1 MTGLDTDPDRPRHDD
16 TPSAGTEPD
25 TSAQVGEL
33 VQHVRTHSPFYRRLY
48 ASVPDCATLTDLP
61 VVPHSEYWQAN
72 TVHDNGLL
80 TGPHND
86 GVVFKSGG
94 TTAAPKVS
102 FYTRAEWREMST
114 TFATGLPEA
123 GVVDGDRVA
132 NLFYAGELYSSFVF
146 TLNTLQQ
153 APVDTVQLA
162 VGGAASAEFVLGA
175 VRDFPATVL
184 AGLPTS
190 LCQLAHHVRESV
202 ESLPDV
208 RLLLFSGEAFYGDQ
222 RRLIASAFP
231 NARLR
236 SLGYAS
242 VDGGIVGAPVAD
254 TDDTRLHRVFPG
266 RVLEILCPETGTPIT
281 EPGRAGRIALTDLRR
296 RLQPVVRY
304 PTGDL
309 AEWVDPER
317 GLFRLLGRSEEGAR
331 VGPVTV
337 YLDDLRGVVEQA
349 CGGRLVTG
357 VQVVLRRH
365 GGKDELVLR
374 VAGELGDPDVF
385 QAHVRS
391 GVDTIRPMFAEHVD
405 QGLLHPLRIE
415 HVEAAELAVN
425 ARSGKLVRLVD
436 ERPD

>member
-1 MTGLDTDPDRPRHDD
+1 MTGLDTA
-16 TPSAGTEPD
+16 SQPD
-25 TSAQVGEL
+25 THSQVGEL
-33 VQHVRTHSPFYRRLY
+33 VRYVRAHSPFYRRLY
-48 ASVPDCATLTDLP
+48 AAVPDHAKLTDLP

-72 TVHDNGLL
+72 TVQDNALL
-80 TGPHND
+80 TGAHND

-102 FYTRAEWREMST
+102 FYTRDEWREMST
-114 TFATGLPEA
+114 TFATGLPAA

-162 VGGAASAEFVLGA
+162 VGGAASADFVLSA
-175 VRDFPATVL
+175 VRDFSATVL

-202 ESLPDV
+202 GSLPDV

-222 RRLIASAFP
+222 RRLISSAFP

-242 VDGGIVGAPVAD
+242 VDGGIVGSPVAD
-254 TDDTRLHRVFPG
+254 SDDTRLHRVFPG
-266 RVLEILCPETGTPIT
+266 RVLEILCPETGAPVTK
-281 EPGRAGRIALTDLRR
+281 PGRAGRIVLTDLRR

-309 AEWVDPER
+309 AEWVDSEQ
-317 GLFRLLGRSEEGAR
+317 GAFRLLGRSDEGAR

-349 CGGRLVTG
+349 CAGRLVTG

-365 GGKDELVLR
+365 AGKDELVLR
-374 VAGELGDPDVF
+374 VAGELGDREVF
-385 QAHVRS
+385 AERVRS
-391 GVDTIRPMFAEHVD
+391 GVDTIRPMFAHHV
-405 QGLLHPLRIE
+405 QRGLVHPLR
-415 HVEAAELAVN
+415 VEDVEVADLAVN

-436 ERPD
+436 ERAD